1 MFDIKEELPSLYDI
15 LTSRVFDM
23 EILRSYVME
32 HNLNVTVISKDYLIS
47 INKSENES
55 LSCLSWDDI
64 RNSNLIIIYRE
75 SDNTIKIL
83 KNRFF

>member
-15 LTSRVFDM
+15 LTSRVFD
-23 EILRSYVME
+23 IKLLCLYVME
-32 HNLNVTVISKDYLIS
+32 HNLNVTVI
-47 INKSENES
+47 KSENES
-55 LSCLSWDDI
+55 LSCLSWYDI
-64 RNSNLIIIYRE
+64 ANADLIIIYRE

>member
-55 LSCLSWDDI
+55 LSCLSWYDI
-64 RNSNLIIIYRE
+64 ANADLIIIYRE